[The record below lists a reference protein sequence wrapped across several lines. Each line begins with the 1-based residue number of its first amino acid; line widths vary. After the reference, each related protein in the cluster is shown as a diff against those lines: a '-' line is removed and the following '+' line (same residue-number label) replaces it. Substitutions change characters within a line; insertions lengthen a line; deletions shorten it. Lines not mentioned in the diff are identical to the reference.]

1 MVELKLARLP
11 ERTPVNIAFKAS
23 PELDLALRQYAGLYR
38 AAYSQAESVADLIPF
53 MLEAFLES
61 DRGFVKA
68 RKEGALD
75 TAAATPSARR
85 GRPPAEA
92 APAPTSIS
100 KEN

>member
-11 ERTPVNIAFKAS
+11 ERTPVKIIFSAS

-38 AAYSQAESVADLIPF
+38 AAYGQAEAVPELIPF

-61 DRGFVKA
+61 DRGFAKA
-68 RKEGALD
+68 RKEGAMP
-75 TAAATPSARR
+75 APPSPRR
-85 GRPPAEA
+85 GRRPVEPEPAVA
-92 APAPTSIS
+92 HI